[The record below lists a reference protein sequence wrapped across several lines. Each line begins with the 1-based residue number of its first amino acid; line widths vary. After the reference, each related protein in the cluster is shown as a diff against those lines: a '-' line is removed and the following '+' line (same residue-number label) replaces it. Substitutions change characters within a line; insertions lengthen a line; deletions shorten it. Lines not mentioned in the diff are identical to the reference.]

1 MSTFNGIVKEFPQIQ
16 FDYFRKVDGQ
26 QPSLANFL
34 SHIHSDHLL
43 GLAGKSYRAPFIYCS
58 AATKNLLLKLER
70 RLHRLNYAKKLVES
84 HEYSYLDFAKR
95 ERILRELPLET
106 PTEIELCPGYT
117 IRVTL
122 FDANHCP
129 GSTMFLVEGNDKA
142 VLYTGDIR
150 AEPWWL
156 EKLKRNPILL
166 PYCRGIK
173 VLDCL
178 YLDTTH
184 ASFEASHLSFS
195 PKADGIADLLATVAK
210 YPPTT
215 IFHLNTWTTGYE
227 DAWVALAAHFNAQ
240 IHLDDYRLR
249 LYNAISKKE
258 EWEHGPY
265 LLGDSMSDSVLTDD
279 RTVRFHS
286 CERWLECE
294 VRDRARKDGQLV
306 EISPLVAKYRD
317 PAGVEYL
324 LREPG
329 EGGSNIDANAVDE
342 VSGELLLEIAASFKD
357 HELQT
362 LIREIGVKPGF
373 TLPLSAPAPEANMTL
388 DKFIQ
393 LLKQNLEALLKARQ
407 QEQLKTKN
415 ISLERDRGALP
426 SWFGFACSRHSSFGE
441 LQELVK
447 TFGPRDVYP
456 CVAAE
461 GSWYQKDSI
470 RKLFGRFCRGDTFA
484 FDVERDLDRESIIP
498 SKRQQEEIDLEEQRA
513 AGMEEASQQAQS
525 QQCSSQDSFHGGTT
539 QADDTTMWR
548 RNANRDDA
556 PVPTFPQGETQLDPY
571 DPDIRAKVAKA
582 LEEGRALSK
591 SIMGSESGSGQ
602 DGLDRRQPAS
612 LTHQEKE
619 EGIALV
625 LSDNGGYKS
634 FTSPRKRPAPQVP
647 APAPVSRPLF
657 QPLRYSQMSTTA
669 STMSS
674 RRNITLDES
683 DQMDCSQDSLE
694 DQSLDELDRNEVRD
708 VMRAVDDG
716 QWHGRSRDLYF
727 NTVRWRYQLEEEL

>member
-1 MSTFNGIVKEFPQIQ
+1 MSSSRTLTESRYTEFPQIQ

-43 GLAGKSYRAPFIYCS
+43 GLAGKGYRAPFIYCS

-70 RLHRLNYAKKLVES
+70 RSHRLNYAKKLVES

-142 VLYTGDIR
+142 ILYTGDIR

-173 VLDCL
+173 TLDCL

-227 DAWVALAAHFNAQ
+227 DAWVALSAYFNAQ

-249 LYNAISKKE
+249 LYNAIGKKD

-265 LLGDSMSDSVLTDD
+265 LLGDAMSDSVLTDD

-294 VRDRARKDGQLV
+294 VRDRAKDEGRLV
-306 EISPLVAKYRD
+306 EISPLVAKFRD
-317 PAGVEYL
+317 PRGVEYL

-329 EGGSNIDANAVDE
+329 ETGGNIDANAVDE
-342 VSGELLLEIAASFKD
+342 VSGEQLLEWAKLIKD
-357 HELQT
+357 QELRT
-362 LIREIGVKPGF
+362 LIDQAGVKPGF
-373 TLPLSAPAPEANMTL
+373 SLPLSAPAPEANMTL
-388 DKFIQ
+388 DKFI
-393 LLKQNLEALLKARQ
+393 KNLETLLRARQ
-407 QEQLKTKN
+407 HEQAKTENK
-415 ISLERDRGALP
+415 SRERDKGALP
-426 SWFGFACSRHSSFGE
+426 SWFGFACSRHSSFAE
-441 LQELVK
+441 LQEFVK
-447 TFGPRDVYP
+447 AFSPRDVYP

-484 FDVERDLDRESIIP
+484 FDLERDLDRDSIVL
-498 SKRQQEEIDLEEQRA
+498 SKRQQEEIELAEQRA
-513 AGMEEASQQAQS
+513 AGMAEESQQAQS
-525 QQCSSQDSFHGGTT
+525 QHFSSQDSFQVGTT

-548 RNANRDDA
+548 RHAIKARDEA
-556 PVPTFPQGETQLDPY
+556 PAPTYPQGETQADPY
-571 DPDIRAKVAKA
+571 DPDVRAKVAKA
-582 LEEGRALSK
+582 LEEGRALSR
-591 SIMGSESGSGQ
+591 SIMNSEPSRQ
-602 DGLDRRQPAS
+602 DSLNKPHSAS
-612 LTHQEKE
+612 SIHED
-619 EGIALV
+619 GIALV
-625 LSDNGGYKS
+625 LSDNGGYQS
-634 FTSPRKRPAPQVP
+634 FTTPRKRPTIQQTAPPPVVSKP
-647 APAPVSRPLF
+647 AF
-657 QPLRYSQMSTTA
+657 QPLRYSQLSTTA

-674 RRNITLDES
+674 RRQITMDES
-683 DQMDCSQDSLE
+683 DLMDCSQDSLE
-694 DQSLDELDRNEVRD
+694 GQSLDDLDREEVKD
-708 VMRAVDDG
+708 VMRAVDEG
-716 QWHGRSRDLYF
+716 QWIGKSRDLYF
-727 NTVRWRYQLEEEL
+727 NTVRWRYQMEEEL